1 MDIYWNTHLHAW
13 TRTCTHARTHART
26 HSLTHSHTDLHTIA
40 ARTLEPGAACLQ
52 CASHTH
58 TQPFTRLYKHTVQ
71 IDVRANA
78 HTLPLELSLTHTH
91 TRTPTHFA
99 VIHYYMSILW
109 TSLHWTS
116 PYTFSSGRFFGR
128 QTMRN
133 DSKWKCTTCSPI
145 RPLSS
150 KPNICVFLSVCTRLV
165 VKSSEKKAPA
175 YENVWEWLK
184 APSLVYKAT
193 VTNRRSFYCIYMV

>member
-1 MDIYWNTHLHAW
+1 MTWTYTETH
-13 TRTCTHARTHART
+13 TRTLRHRHAHAHT
-26 HSLTHSHTDLHTIA
+26 YCIHTDMHTIV
-40 ARTLEPGAACLQ
+40 ARAHSSRAPRVYSMLPI
-52 CASHTH
+52 H
-58 TQPFTRLYKHTVQ
+58 TQSFTHLYKHTVQ
-71 IDVRANA
+71 INVRADA
-78 HTLPLELSLTHTH
+78 HTLPLELSLSHSHTH
-91 TRTPTHFA
+91 TLA
-99 VIHYYMSILW
+99 AIHYYMSILW

-116 PYTFSSGRFFGR
+116 PYTFSSGRFGR

-165 VKSSEKKAPA
+165 VKSAEKKAPA

-184 APSLVYKAT
+184 APSLVCKAT